1 MLFCSICNII
11 GVRLNITYSF
21 IMSCFIENNYMEK
34 IFDPE
39 NIAGLSEEE
48 AIRKLKEDGYNDIPS
63 QENQS
68 FFAILLNILRE
79 PMLLLLLGAGFIY
92 LLIGEENDALM
103 LLFFV
108 FVVVGITFYQERKSE
123 RALEALKNLSS
134 PRALVIRDGKQKRIP
149 GREVVR
155 DDILILKEGDRVP
168 ADGVM
173 QISSNLL
180 VDESMLT
187 GESFAVRKSERDG
200 TEKPKQP
207 GGDDLPF
214 IYSGTLVVQGH
225 GVAQVTATGIHTE
238 MGKIGK
244 ALETIS
250 QEETLLKK
258 ETRLVVRNF
267 AIGGLIL
274 CIIVAIIYGS
284 TRGDWLNGILAGLG
298 LSMALIPEEFSVVLV
313 IFLGMGAW
321 RMSKRKVL
329 TRRMAAI
336 ETLGSATVLC
346 VDKTGTLTVNRMIL
360 DTIFSNCEYY
370 DIEKNGHIPLPEKFH
385 ELLEFSYLA
394 SQKDPFDP
402 VEKEIK
408 TGTEKFLSNTDHIH
422 ENWKLV
428 REYPLSKNLLALS
441 NVWESFDKRKHV
453 IAAKGSPEA
462 IIDICH
468 IDGVQKDELS
478 DHVRKMAD
486 RGLRI
491 LGVAKSSFGDDTFP
505 EKQHDFKFEFI
516 GFLGFID
523 NVRPGVRKALADCY
537 TAGIRV
543 IMITGDY
550 PGTAQHI
557 ARRINLK
564 NPGNYLTGAQLS
576 GMEKAELQEK
586 IKNINIFARVV
597 PEQKLAIVEALKSNG
612 EIVAMTGDGVND
624 APALKSAHIGI
635 AMGERGTDVARE
647 SAAIVLLNDDFS
659 SIVEAVRMGRR
670 IFDNLKKA
678 ISYIFSVHVP
688 IAGLALFPIL
698 FNLPLVLLP
707 AHIAFLELII
717 DPACSTVFEAEP
729 EEKNIMQRPPRDL
742 REKLFG
748 KKNVWGSL
756 LQGISVLAVVIFV
769 FLLALKLGK
778 IDTEARSLTFA
789 TLVIA
794 NLTLIVAGLS
804 WEKSLIRINPENKAL
819 WLVIAGA
826 LVSLVLV
833 LNIPVL
839 RTMFHFSVLHLN
851 DLLIVFLA
859 GVSSVLWFRILN
871 IKVK

>member
-1 MLFCSICNII
+1 MKNPFDQE
-11 GVRLNITYSF
+11 NIT
-21 IMSCFIENNYMEK
+21 
-34 IFDPE
+34 
-39 NIAGLSEEE
+39 GLSE
-48 AIRKLKEDGYNDIPS
+48 ADVIKKFKEDGYNEIPS
-63 QENQS
+63 QEKQGI
-68 FFAILLNILRE
+68 FTIFINILKE
-79 PMLLLLLGAGFIY
+79 PMLLLLIGAGIIY
-92 LLIGEENDALM
+92 LLLGEENDAIM

-134 PRALVIRDGKQKRIP
+134 PRALVIRDGAQKRIP

-155 DDILILKEGDRVP
+155 EDILILKEGDRVP
-168 ADGVM
+168 ADGVL
-173 QISSNLL
+173 QICSNLL

-187 GESFAVRKSERDG
+187 GESFAVRKCEWEWEWEG
-200 TEKPKQP
+200 KKKPKQP

-214 IYSGTLVVQGH
+214 VYSGTLVVQGH
-225 GVAQVTATGIHTE
+225 GIARVTATGGYTE

-274 CIIVAIIYGS
+274 CIIVAIIYGY

-329 TRRMAAI
+329 TRRMPAI

-346 VDKTGTLTVNRMIL
+346 VDKTGTLTMNRMIL
-360 DTIFSNCEYY
+360 NSIFSNGQYY
-370 DIEKNGHIPLPEKFH
+370 DIEKNGHLPLPEKFH

-408 TGTEKFLSNTDHIH
+408 TGTEKFLSDSEHVH
-422 ENWKLV
+422 DNWKLV

-441 NVWESFDKRKHV
+441 NVWESNDKRKHV

-462 IIDICH
+462 IIELCH
-468 IDGVQKDELS
+468 IEGERKDELLA
-478 DHVRKMAD
+478 HVQEMAD
-486 RGLRI
+486 MGLRI
-491 LGVAKSSFGDDTFP
+491 LGVAKSSFAEVSFP
-505 EKQHDFKFEFI
+505 EKQHDFQFEFI
-516 GFLGFID
+516 GLLGFID
-523 NVRPGVRKALADCY
+523 NVRPGVNKALSDCY
-537 TAGIRV
+537 SAGIRV

-557 ARRINLK
+557 ARQIGLK
-564 NPGNYLTGAQLS
+564 NSDKYLTGAQLS
-576 GMEKAELQEK
+576 GMEKAQLQEE
-586 IKNINIFARVV
+586 IKTINIFARVV

-688 IAGLALFPIL
+688 IAGLALFPVM
-698 FNLPLVLLP
+698 FNLPLILLP

-717 DPACSTVFEAEP
+717 DPACSTVYEAEP
-729 EEKNIMQRPPRDL
+729 EEKNIMKRPPRDL
-742 REKLFG
+742 NEKLFG
-748 KKNVWGSL
+748 RKNVLGSF
-756 LQGISVLAVVIFV
+756 LQGVSVLVVVIFV
-769 FLLALKLGK
+769 FLLALTMGK
-778 IDTEARSLTFA
+778 SDSEARSLTFA

-794 NLTLIVAGLS
+794 NLTLIIAGLS
-804 WEKSLIRINPENKAL
+804 WETSPIRINPENKAL

-826 LVSLVLV
+826 LGSLFLV
-833 LNIPVL
+833 LNIPAL
-839 RTMFHFSVLHLN
+839 RNLFHFSELHFS
-851 DLLIVFLA
+851 DLMIVFLA
-859 GVSSVLWFRILN
+859 GVSSVLWFKILN
-871 IKVK
+871 IRVK